1 MKAPTA
7 MDSPSKN
14 KISIFLISIALLLIA
29 GCSEKKERIT
39 RYVDPLIGTDAH
51 GHVYPGAAVPFG
63 MVQLSPDTR
72 KDSWDGCSGYHYSDS
87 TIMGFSHTHLSG
99 TGVGDY
105 GDIRFMPTTGAI
117 ITEPGTEENPDG
129 GYRSRFS
136 HKNETASAG
145 YYSVLLD
152 DYNIRAEL
160 TVTPR
165 AGFHRYTFPGTD
177 QANIIIDLTE
187 GVTSDKLLELWIEI
201 ISDTEIQGLRRT
213 SGWSEDQYLF
223 FNAKFSKPF
232 KRYGLIKDGVAQSVQ
247 KKVEGDNVKAWLT
260 FATKADER
268 VKIKVGISAV
278 STENARMNR
287 EEEIKGWDFEKIRR
301 KANNLWH
308 NELKKIEVETDN
320 TPTESLQVFYT
331 ALYHALLNP
340 NLYSDVDGSYRG
352 HDNEI
357 HTTERGSNYYTVFSL
372 WDTYRAAHPL
382 LTLLDEKRTND
393 FVRTMLLQ
401 YQQGGLLPVWELA
414 ANETNCM
421 IGYHAVSVIAD
432 AYAKGIRDY
441 DTDLALEA
449 CVTSAMQDQFGL
461 KWYKELGYIPSDEE
475 SESVSKTLEYAYDD
489 WCIAQFAK
497 EMGEQEVYETM
508 IKRAQNYKNIYDPQ
522 TKFMRAKLNG
532 MWFSPFDAHEVNFNY
547 TEANAWQ
554 YNFYAPQDVSG
565 LMQLMGGSEVL
576 AAQLDSLFT
585 APEATTGR
593 HQSDITGLIG
603 QYAHGN
609 EPSHHAAYLY
619 NYCGQPWKT
628 QALVRKIMRELYT
641 HQPDG
646 LCGNEDCGQMS
657 AWYVMSA
664 MGFYPVTPGS
674 NIYAIGSP
682 AFASMTL
689 HLENGKKLVIESANF
704 SEKNVY
710 IQTATLNGKVLP
722 NSYLTHKQ
730 IMEGGLL
737 RFEMGAAPN
746 KAWGSRSN
754 EIPVSTIDTLLI
766 TPVPFVAEGASV
778 FYDSQQV
785 ALSCADPSAT
795 IYFSTDATWKMEKY
809 ETPFSVSENTIVNAY
824 AEAEGKMRS
833 YATTSRMMRI
843 TNGRT
848 ITLKSAYANQYN
860 AGGDVALIDYQRGGA
875 DFRTGRWQGYYGVD
889 LEAIVDLG
897 KSQSIQSISM
907 GFLQDIDSWIF
918 MPQQVDFFTSA
929 DAQNWRLVGK
939 IGTPVEATD
948 PEPKTADFRA
958 ETDGAKARYIKV
970 VAHNIGQCP
979 DWHKGAGDPAWIFAD
994 EIVIEGE

>member
-1 MKAPTA
+1 MKL
-7 MDSPSKN
+7 PSATNYPLRN
-14 KISIFLISIALLLIA
+14 KIPIFLLSIALILIA
-29 GCSEKKERIT
+29 GCSEKKDRIT

-72 KDSWDGCSGYHYSDS
+72 IDSWDGCSGYHYSDS

-105 GDIRFMPTTGAI
+105 GDIRLMPTTGAI
-117 ITEPGTEENPDG
+117 ITEPGTEENPET
-129 GYRSRFS
+129 GYRSRFR
-136 HKNETASAG
+136 HETETAAAG
-145 YYSVLLD
+145 YYSVSLD

-165 AGFHRYTFPGTD
+165 AGFHCYTFPAAD

-187 GVTSDKLLELWIEI
+187 GVTSDKVLELWIEI

-213 SGWSEDQYLF
+213 SGWAENQYVF
-223 FNAKFSKPF
+223 FNAEFSKPF
-232 KRYGLIKDGVAQSVQ
+232 KRYGLLKDGIEQSLQ
-247 KKVEGDNVKAWLT
+247 KRVEGKNIKAWLT
-260 FATKADER
+260 FATEADEQ
-268 VKIKVGISAV
+268 VKVKVGISAV
-278 STENARMNR
+278 SAENARMNR
-287 EEEIKGWDFEKIRR
+287 QEEIPGWNFEKIRR

-308 NELKKIEVETDN
+308 DELKKIKVDTDN
-320 TPTESLQVFYT
+320 ASMENLRVFYT

-352 HDNEI
+352 HDNKI
-357 HTTERGSNYYTVFSL
+357 HKTTGSTNYYTVFSL

-382 LTLLDEKRTND
+382 LSILEEERTSD

-432 AYAKGIRDY
+432 AYAKGIRGY
-441 DTDLALEA
+441 DTELTLEA

-461 KWYKELGYIPSDEE
+461 KWYKELGYIPSDKE

-489 WCIAQFAK
+489 WCIAQMAK
-497 EMGEQEVYETM
+497 DLGKQDVYETF
-508 IKRAQNYKNIYDPQ
+508 IQRAQNYKNVYDPQ

-547 TEANAWQ
+547 TEANSWQ
-554 YNFYAPQDVSG
+554 YSFYAPQDISG
-565 LMQLMGGSEVL
+565 LMQLMGGPEIL
-576 AAQLDSLFT
+576 ATQLDSLFS
-585 APEATTGR
+585 APEETTGR

-628 QALVRKIMRELYT
+628 QALVRKIMGKLYT

-674 NIYAIGSP
+674 NVYAIGSP

-689 HLENGKKLVIESANF
+689 YLENGKNLVIESANF
-704 SEKNVY
+704 SDKNMY
-710 IQTATLNGKVLP
+710 IQTATLNGEVLP
-722 NSYLTHKQ
+722 NSYLTHQQ
-730 IMEGGLL
+730 IMEGGYL

-746 KAWGSRSN
+746 KAWGCSTN
-754 EIPVSTIDTLLI
+754 EIPVSSIDTLLI
-766 TPVPFVAEGASV
+766 TPVPFIAEGTSV
-778 FYDSQQV
+778 FYDAQQV
-785 ALSCADPSAT
+785 ALGCADTTAV
-795 IYFSTDATWKMEKY
+795 IYFSTDTTWKMKKY
-809 ETPFSVSENTIVNAY
+809 ETPFRVSENTILRAY
-824 AEAEGKMRS
+824 AEAKGKMRS
-833 YATTSRMMRI
+833 YATISRMMKI
-843 TNGRT
+843 EKGRT

-860 AGGDVALIDYQRGGA
+860 AGGDMALIDYQRGGA

-897 KSQSIQSISM
+897 KSQNIQSISM
-907 GFLQDIDSWIF
+907 GFLQDINAWIF
-918 MPQQVDFFTSA
+918 MPQQVDFYSSTDGRS
-929 DAQNWRLVGK
+929 WRLIAKVE
-939 IGTPVEATD
+939 TPVEATD
-948 PEPKTADFRA
+948 WEPQTTDFAAKTNG
-958 ETDGAKARYIKV
+958 TKGRYIKV

-979 DWHKGAGDPAWIFAD
+979 AWHKGAGDPAWIFAD
-994 EIVIEGE
+994 EIVVEAE

>member
-1 MKAPTA
+1 MKAP
-7 MDSPSKN
+7 SENLSKN
-14 KISIFLISIALLLIA
+14 KTNFFLLVITLLLIA
-29 GCSEKKERIT
+29 GCGEQKDRIT

-72 KDSWDGCSGYHYSDS
+72 KDNWDGCSGYHYSDS

-105 GDIRFMPTTGAI
+105 GDIRLMPTTGAI
-117 ITEPGTEENPDG
+117 ITEPGTEENPET
-129 GYRSRFS
+129 GYRSRFR
-136 HKNETASAG
+136 HETETAAPG
-145 YYSVLLD
+145 YYSVRLD
-152 DYNIRAEL
+152 DYNIHAEL
-160 TVTPR
+160 TATPR
-165 AGFHRYTFPGTD
+165 AGFHCYTFPATD

-187 GVTSDKLLELWIEI
+187 GVTSDKITALWIEI

-213 SGWSEDQYLF
+213 NGWAKNQYVF
-223 FNAKFSKPF
+223 FNAEFSKPF
-232 KRYGLIKDGVAQSVQ
+232 KRYGLLKDGAEQPLQ
-247 KKVEGDNVKAWLT
+247 KKVEGENVKAWLT
-260 FATKADER
+260 FATNTDEQ
-268 VKIKVGISAV
+268 VEVKVGISAV
-278 STENARMNR
+278 SAENARMNR
-287 EEEIKGWDFEKIRR
+287 EEEIPGWNFEKVRR

-308 NELKKIEVETDN
+308 NELKKIAVDADKASV
-320 TPTESLQVFYT
+320 ESLKVFYT

-340 NLYSDVDGSYRG
+340 NLYSDVDGSFRG
-352 HDNEI
+352 HDNQI
-357 HTTERGSNYYTVFSL
+357 HQTAYGTNYYTVFSL

-421 IGYHAVSVIAD
+421 IGYHAVPVIVD
-432 AYAKGIRDY
+432 AYAKDIRDY
-441 DTDLALEA
+441 DTELALKA
-449 CVTSAMQDQFGL
+449 CVKSAMQDQFGL

-489 WCIAQFAK
+489 WCIAQLAK
-497 EMGEQEVYETM
+497 GLGKQDVYARF
-508 IKRAQNYKNIYDPQ
+508 IRRAQNYKNLYDPQ

-554 YNFYAPQDVSG
+554 YSFYAPHDISG
-565 LMQLMGGSEVL
+565 LMQLMGGAQVL
-576 AAQLDSLFT
+576 AAQLDSLFA

-593 HQSDITGLIG
+593 QQSDITGLIG

-628 QALVRKIMRELYT
+628 QALVRKIMHELYT

-657 AWYVMSA
+657 AWYVLSA

-682 AFASMTL
+682 AFASLTL
-689 HLENGKKLVIESANF
+689 HLENGKSLVIESANF
-704 SEKNVY
+704 SNENVY

-722 NSYLTHKQ
+722 DSYFTHQQ
-730 IMEGGLL
+730 IMEGGYL
-737 RFEMGAAPN
+737 RFEMGTAPN
-746 KAWGSRSN
+746 KAWGSSAN
-754 EIPVSTIDTLLI
+754 EIPISAIDTLLI
-766 TPVPFVAEGASV
+766 TPVPFVAEGKSV
-778 FYDSQQV
+778 FYDPQQV
-785 ALSCADPSAT
+785 ALGCADTSAAIYYSIDSTMEMKKYVEPFRVSDKT
-795 IYFSTDATWKMEKY
+795 ILH
-809 ETPFSVSENTIVNAY
+809 AY
-824 AEAEGKMRS
+824 AESEGKTKS
-833 YATTSRMMRI
+833 YKMKSRMMKI
-843 TNGRT
+843 AKGRT

-875 DFRTGRWQGYYGVD
+875 DFRTGRWQGYEGVD

-897 KSQSIQSISM
+897 KTQNIRSIST
-907 GFLQDIDSWIF
+907 GFLQDVNAWIF
-918 MPQQVDFFTSA
+918 MPQQVDFYTSV
-929 DAQNWRLVGK
+929 DGRSWRLIANVE
-939 IGTPVEATD
+939 TPVEATD
-948 PEPKTADFRA
+948 WEPQTTDFTAK
-958 ETDGAKARYIKV
+958 TDGAKARYIKV
-970 VAHNIGQCP
+970 VGHNIGQCP
-979 DWHKGAGDPAWIFAD
+979 AWHKGAGDPAWIFAD
-994 EIVIEGE
+994 EIVIETE

>member
-1 MKAPTA
+1 MKAPSQK
-7 MDSPSKN
+7 DFSLKN
-14 KISIFLISIALLLIA
+14 KNYFFLFAIALLLIV
-29 GCSEKKERIT
+29 GCSEKKERLT

-72 KDSWDGCSGYHYSDS
+72 KDSWDGCSGYHYSDG

-105 GDIRFMPTTGAI
+105 GDIRLMPTIGAI
-117 ITEPGTEENPDG
+117 ISEPGTEENPET
-129 GYRSRFS
+129 GYRSRFR
-136 HKNETASAG
+136 HETEIAAAG
-145 YYSVLLD
+145 YYSVMLD
-152 DYNIRAEL
+152 DYNIGVEL
-160 TVTPR
+160 TVTSR
-165 AGFHRYTFPGTD
+165 AGFHCYTFPATD

-187 GVTSDKLLELWIEI
+187 GVTTDKIIALWIEI

-213 SGWSEDQYLF
+213 SGWAENQYVF
-223 FNAKFSKPF
+223 FNAEFSKPF
-232 KRYGLIKDGVAQSVQ
+232 KRYGLLKDGDEQSLQ
-247 KKVEGDNVKAWLT
+247 KKVEGENVKAWLT
-260 FATKADER
+260 FATELDEQ
-268 VKIKVGISAV
+268 VKVKVGISAV
-278 STENARMNR
+278 SAENARMNR
-287 EEEIKGWDFEKIRR
+287 EEKIPGWNFEKIRR

-308 NELKKIEVETDN
+308 NELKKIEVDTDN
-320 TPTESLQVFYT
+320 SSVESLKVFYT

-340 NLYSDVDGSYRG
+340 NLYNDVDGTFRG

-357 HTTERGSNYYTVFSL
+357 HQTADGANYYTVFSL

-421 IGYHAVSVIAD
+421 IGYHAVPVIVD

-441 DTDLALEA
+441 DTELALEA
-449 CVTSAMQDQFGL
+449 CVKSAMQDQFGL

-489 WCIAQFAK
+489 WCIAQLAK
-497 EMGEQEVYETM
+497 GLDNQQVFETF
-508 IKRAQNYKNIYDPQ
+508 IKRAQNYKNVYDPQ

-547 TEANAWQ
+547 TEANSWQ
-554 YNFYAPQDVSG
+554 YSFYAPQDISG
-565 LMQLMGGSEVL
+565 LMHLMGGAEVL
-576 AAQLDSLFT
+576 ATQLDSLFT

-593 HQSDITGLIG
+593 QQSDITGLIG

-657 AWYVMSA
+657 AWYVLSA
-664 MGFYPVTPGS
+664 MGFYPVTPGA
-674 NIYAIGSP
+674 NVYAIGSP
-682 AFASMTL
+682 AFAGITL
-689 HLENGKKLVIESANF
+689 HLENGKSLVIESANF
-704 SEKNVY
+704 SDENIY
-710 IQTATLNGKVLP
+710 IQTATLNGEVLP
-722 NSYLTHKQ
+722 NSYLTHQQ
-730 IMEGGLL
+730 IMEGGYL

-746 KAWGSRSN
+746 KAWGSSAN
-754 EIPVSTIDTLLI
+754 EIPVSVIDTLLI
-766 TPVPFVAEGASV
+766 TPVPFVAEGTYV

-785 ALSCADPSAT
+785 ALGCADTTAV
-795 IYFSTDATWKMEKY
+795 IYFSTDTAGVMKKY
-809 ETPFSVSENTIVNAY
+809 EMPFNVSKNTILRAH
-824 AEAEGKMRS
+824 AEAQGEIKSHEMISG
-833 YATTSRMMRI
+833 MMKI
-843 TNGRT
+843 AKGRT

-860 AGGDVALIDYQRGGA
+860 AGGDMALIDFQRSGA
-875 DFRTGRWQGYYGVD
+875 DFRTGRWQGYEGVD
-889 LEAIVDLG
+889 LEAVVDLG
-897 KSQSIQSISM
+897 KTQNIQSISM
-907 GFLQDIDSWIF
+907 GFLQDINAWIF
-918 MPQQVDFFTSA
+918 MPEQVDFYSSTDGRS
-929 DAQNWRLVGK
+929 WRLIAKVE
-939 IGTPVEATD
+939 TTVEATET
-948 PEPKTADFRA
+948 EPQTTDFA
-958 ETDGAKARYIKV
+958 AKADGAKARYIKV

-979 DWHKGAGDPAWIFAD
+979 AWHKGAGNPAWIFAD
-994 EIVIEGE
+994 EIVIEAE